1 MMDAPPHRWT
11 AVAALAMTGVLAGY
25 LLAAERLASLTGAY
39 GWFRQFAG
47 LIFAGGG

>member
-1 MMDAPPHRWT
+1 MRDAPPRGWT
-11 AVAALAMTGVLAGY
+11 AATALAMTGVLAGY

-39 GWFRQFAG
+39 GWFRQLAG